1 MHINDKAIIIVD
13 MLNDFIDKKGAL
25 YCGEGARK
33 IIPFIKKRVEF
44 YRKIKGLIIYI
55 TDSHDKNDV
64 EFNRFPPHCITGT
77 WGSRIIPEI
86 KPLAHE
92 KIIKKKRYSGFFK
105 TDLEKTLDLSEV
117 REVEVMGV
125 CTSICVMDTVAGL
138 ANRNYIIFVPAKG
151 VADFNAQF
159 HDFSLQRMNQ
169 VYGANII

>member
-1 MHINDKAIIIVD
+1 VHINNKAIIIID

-33 IIPFIKKRVEF
+33 IIPFIKNRLEF
-44 YRKIKGLIIYI
+44 YRKINGLIIYI
-55 TDSHDKNDV
+55 TDSHDKNDM
-64 EFNRFPPHCITGT
+64 EFDRFLPHCITGT

-92 KIIKKKRYSGFFK
+92 KIIKKNRYSGFFK
-105 TDLEKTLDLSEV
+105 TDLEKTLTLSGA
-117 REVEVMGV
+117 REVEVVGV

-138 ANRNYIIFVPAKG
+138 ANRDYTIFVPAKG
-151 VADFNAQF
+151 VADFNAQL
-159 HDFSLQRMNQ
+159 HDFSLERMKQ